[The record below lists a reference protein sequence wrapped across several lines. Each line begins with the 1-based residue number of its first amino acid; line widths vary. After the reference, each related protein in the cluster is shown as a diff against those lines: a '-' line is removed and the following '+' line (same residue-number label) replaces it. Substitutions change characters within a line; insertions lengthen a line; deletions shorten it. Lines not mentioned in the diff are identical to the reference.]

1 MAPTHRPESTSL
13 SEHDILAY
21 ADGVLAPDRAAHLHD
36 YLESRPGEA
45 RRVAFYA
52 RLNAQI
58 KHAFHHAGESSPP
71 GKTSP
76 PREPWRAALH
86 RRWAQLGNLAAVRM
100 LMTLAV
106 AVLATSGWIA
116 AIQVSPQ
123 ALDNA
128 AVMALARASDPTASA
143 ADPAPALA
151 GGEPAPDLG
160 SVGLRFVAKKLVQL
174 GPFSRAAEFVYVNAD
189 GKPVVLLTA
198 STLAASSHSQ
208 WSAHRAGAL
217 RLLTWTEHHQRYV
230 LAGNADTHGLMRA
243 ADTLTL
249 RRS

>member
-1 MAPTHRPESTSL
+1 MAPIDRPQSTPL

-21 ADGVLAPDRAAHLHD
+21 ADGVLEPDRAAHLHD

-52 RLNAQI
+52 RLNNQI
-58 KHAFHHAGESSPP
+58 KHAFHHAGDASLPR
-71 GKTSP
+71 P
-76 PREPWRAALH
+76 PRDPWHAALR
-86 RRWAQLGNLAAVRM
+86 RRWAQLGNIAAVRM
-100 LMTLAV
+100 LMAFAA

-128 AVMALARASDPTASA
+128 AVMALARASEPMASA
-143 ADPAPALA
+143 ADPARAMA

-160 SVGLRFVAKKLVQL
+160 SVGLRFVAERLVQL
-174 GPFSRAAEFVYVNAD
+174 GPFSRAAEFVYINAD
-189 GKPVVLLTA
+189 GRPVVLLTA
-198 STLAASSHSQ
+198 SMLTMSSHSQ
-208 WSAHRAGAL
+208 WTAHRAGAL
-217 RLLTWTEHHQRYV
+217 RLLTWTENHQRYV

-243 ADTLTL
+243 ADALTA
-249 RRS
+249 R

>member
-1 MAPTHRPESTSL
+1 MAPNRPPKPTSL

-36 YLESRPGEA
+36 YLESQPGEA
-45 RRVAFYA
+45 RRVAFYG

-58 KHAFHHAGESSPP
+58 KHAFGHADEAALRP
-71 GKTSP
+71 TLRP
-76 PREPWRAALH
+76 PREPWHVRL
-86 RRWAQLGNLAAVRM
+86 RRRGVQLADILAVRF
-100 LMTLAV
+100 LLALVV
-106 AVLATSGWIA
+106 AVLAPSGWIA

-128 AVMALARASDPTASA
+128 AVMALAQASDPMPSA
-143 ADPAPALA
+143 AEPAPFRA
-151 GGEPAPDLG
+151 GGQPAPDLH
-160 SVGLRFVAKKLVQL
+160 SVGLRFVTKKLVQL

-198 STLAASSHSQ
+198 SALPGSGASQ
-208 WSAHRAGAL
+208 WAAHRAGAM
-217 RLLTWTEHHQRYV
+217 RLLTWTAHYQRYV

-243 ADTLTL
+243 ADSLTL
-249 RRS
+249 R

>member
-1 MAPTHRPESTSL
+1 MATNRPPKPAAL

-21 ADGVLAPDRAAHLHD
+21 ADGVLAPERAAHLQD

-45 RRVAFYA
+45 RRVAFYG

-58 KHAFHHAGESSPP
+58 KHAFGGHAGESSPLSLP
-71 GKTSP
+71 QP
-76 PREPWRAALH
+76 PREPWHARLRKRGVQFADFVAARL
-86 RRWAQLGNLAAVRM
+86 LL
-100 LMTLAV
+100 TLVV
-106 AVLATSGWIA
+106 AVLAPSGWIA

-128 AVMALARASDPTASA
+128 AVMALAESSAPMASA
-143 ADPAPALA
+143 AEPAPFTA
-151 GGEPAPDLG
+151 GGQPAPDLR
-160 SVGLRFVAKKLVQL
+160 SVGLRFVTKKLMQL
-174 GPFSRAAEFVYVNAD
+174 GPFSRAAEFVYVNGD

-198 STLAASSHSQ
+198 STLADSTHSQ
-208 WSAHRAGAL
+208 WLAHRVGGM

-243 ADTLTL
+243 ADSLTQ
-249 RRS
+249 R

>member
-1 MAPTHRPESTSL
+1 MAPTDRPESTSL

-36 YLESRPGEA
+36 YLESQPGEA

-52 RLNAQI
+52 RLNTQI
-58 KHAFHHAGESSPP
+58 KHAFHHAGE
-71 GKTSP
+71 TSRPRP
-76 PREPWRAALH
+76 PREPWHAALR
-86 RRWAQLGNLAAVRM
+86 RRWVQLGNIAAVRM
-100 LMTLAV
+100 LMALAV
-106 AVLATSGWIA
+106 AGLATSGWIA

-128 AVMALARASDPTASA
+128 AVMALARASDPMASA
-143 ADPAPALA
+143 ADPAPAIA
-151 GGEPAPDLG
+151 GGEPAPELG
-160 SVGLRFVAKKLVQL
+160 SAGLRFVAKKLVQL
-174 GPFSRAAEFVYVNAD
+174 GPFSRAAEFLYVNAD

-198 STLAASSHSQ
+198 STLAVSSHSQ
-208 WSAHRAGAL
+208 WMAHRAGAL

-243 ADTLTL
+243 ADSLTV
-249 RRS
+249 R